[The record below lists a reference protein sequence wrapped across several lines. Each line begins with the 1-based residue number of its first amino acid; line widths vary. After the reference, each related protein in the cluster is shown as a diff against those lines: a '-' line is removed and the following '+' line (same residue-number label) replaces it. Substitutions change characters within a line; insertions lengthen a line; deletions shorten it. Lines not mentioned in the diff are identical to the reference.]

1 MSYLSDSELIITRE
15 GRIYHLGLHPDEIAD
30 TIITVGDPGRVA
42 RVSRHFDHLDT
53 QVSKREF
60 VTHTG
65 RIGQKRITVLSTGIG
80 PDNIDIAVNELDAL
94 ANYDF
99 STRLPKAQPTRLR
112 LIRLGTCGAIQE
124 DIAPGQQVI
133 SRFGLGLDNLMRYYA
148 YQNTPREQALL
159 DALDAFQQTQVALPV
174 PPYVFEGNPTLSELL
189 GKDTEQV
196 ITLTSPGFYG
206 PQGRQLRAPVRLAA
220 AEMDTLRY
228 FRYEDYRIANFEME
242 TSALFGLARLLGH
255 EAISCNVVLGNRI
268 KKTFLS
274 DPYAHIDQ
282 MIAARLEQIVAM

>member
-1 MSYLSDSELIITRE
+1 MAYLSDSELIITPE

-99 STRLPKAQPTRLR
+99 GTRMPKEHPTRLH

-148 YQNTPREQALL
+148 YQNTPRELGLLAALE
-159 DALDAFQQTQVALPV
+159 AFQQTQVALPV
-174 PPYVFEGNPTLSELL
+174 PPYVFEGSPALSETL
-189 GKDTEQV
+189 GRNTEQV

-206 PQGRQLRAPVRLAA
+206 PQGRQLRAPARLAA
-220 AEMDTLRY
+220 AEMDTLRH
-228 FRYEDYRIANFEME
+228 FRYEGYRIANFEME

-268 KKTFLS
+268 NKTFLS
-274 DPYAHIDQ
+274 DPYTHIDQ
-282 MIAARLEQIVAM
+282 MIVSRLEQIVAL